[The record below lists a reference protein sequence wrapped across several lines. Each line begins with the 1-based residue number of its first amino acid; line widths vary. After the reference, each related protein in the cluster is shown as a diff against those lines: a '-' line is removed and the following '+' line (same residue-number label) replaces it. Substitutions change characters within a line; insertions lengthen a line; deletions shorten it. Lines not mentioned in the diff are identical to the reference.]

1 MKGWEEEVDFLLEF
15 FRDYGEEQPGKFEL
29 EEQDPNGRFII
40 KPKPINLPPPKLINL
55 KIEDEDVDET
65 TELSGSDGEEGG
77 AGIGTGGG
85 DGGGDGPGHGGGVG
99 GTGKKRS
106 EPVPKAQIDMQ
117 LSNTRLIKTGD
128 RAVRIMATS
137 NKAGSAVVSL
147 FQVGA
152 DNDELLRVVSSET
165 GEVING
171 KIKIDIQKPGRFSV
185 DVVTSE
191 NIVGGLKILE
201 LEGSG
206 FKKLKYDA
214 FKSFGYPSFDRFDP
228 ELITRAI
235 LIT

>member
-1 MKGWEEEVDFLLEF
+1 M
-15 FRDYGEEQPGKFEL
+15 
-29 EEQDPNGRFII
+29 
-40 KPKPINLPPPKLINL
+40 
-55 KIEDEDVDET
+55 
-65 TELSGSDGEEGG
+65 
-77 AGIGTGGG
+77 
-85 DGGGDGPGHGGGVG
+85 
-99 GTGKKRS
+99 
-106 EPVPKAQIDMQ
+106 PKAQIDMQ

-137 NKAGSAVVSL
+137 NKAGAAVVSL

-201 LEGSG
+201 LEGS
-206 FKKLKYDA
+206 
-214 FKSFGYPSFDRFDP
+214 
-228 ELITRAI
+228 EV
-235 LIT
+235 